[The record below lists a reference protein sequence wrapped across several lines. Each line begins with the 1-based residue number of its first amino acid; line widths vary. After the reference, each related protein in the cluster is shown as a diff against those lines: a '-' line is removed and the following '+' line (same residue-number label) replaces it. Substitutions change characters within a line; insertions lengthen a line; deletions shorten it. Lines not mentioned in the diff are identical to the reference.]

1 MVGVGRR
8 EEWLS
13 FVKQT
18 CDPVLTAASQRRLKQ
33 WMPVEAKEDRS
44 PFSHLEAVARTLC
57 GIAPWLEL
65 TLDPAIA
72 SDEELQLHARY
83 LELARQSLAAVT
95 DPNSDDYGN
104 FGEFGQTLVEAAF
117 LAQALLRAPNAL
129 WSAMNERDKGH
140 IVEALRKARGIRPA
154 YCNWLLFSAIIEGW
168 FSTIGEEYDMVRI
181 DYALRQHEAWYLGD
195 GTYSD
200 GPEFH
205 WDYYN
210 SFVIH
215 PMMLDVMKKAEEWY
229 DDGEAWS
236 MRIMERARRYAEV
249 QERMI
254 APDGTFPVIGR
265 SIAYRSGAFHLL
277 AQLSYM
283 HLLPES
289 VAPPQARCALLAV
302 IKRCLEAP
310 GTFDAGG
317 WLTIGLHGHQPSL
330 GEAYISTG
338 SLYLCTAAFLPLGLP
353 ASDAFWTEPDAPW
366 TAKRVWSGEDLPA
379 DYAKA

>member
-13 FVKQT
+13 FVKQI

-200 GPEFH
+200 GPEFTGIITTAS
-205 WDYYN
+205 
-210 SFVIH
+210 SFI
-215 PMMLDVMKKAEEWY
+215 
-229 DDGEAWS
+229 
-236 MRIMERARRYAEV
+236 R
-249 QERMI
+249 
-254 APDGTFPVIGR
+254 
-265 SIAYRSGAFHLL
+265 
-277 AQLSYM
+277 
-283 HLLPES
+283 
-289 VAPPQARCALLAV
+289 
-302 IKRCLEAP
+302 
-310 GTFDAGG
+310 
-317 WLTIGLHGHQPSL
+317 
-330 GEAYISTG
+330 
-338 SLYLCTAAFLPLGLP
+338 
-353 ASDAFWTEPDAPW
+353 
-366 TAKRVWSGEDLPA
+366 
-379 DYAKA
+379 